1 MNIGIPECCPVC
13 GGKLEIIESKNGIKD
28 LFCTNE
34 QCPARFNECITA
46 FLERL
51 GVMGVSNTTME
62 NWNITGIK
70 DVVNFTPDQTSKN
83 EVKFE
88 KELEKKM
95 WSVSKKDIF
104 IAMSAFVYGV
114 GRTEMG
120 KFWDKFG
127 GEKILDDSFVQSESS
142 YVKEGLIIKNI
153 PMLRSIC
160 KMVFENAKYNPPK
173 DVPAEQTNSI
183 STKGTICFTG
193 KLETMTRSE
202 AQAKAKELG
211 YEIADSVSKTLGTLV
226 VADAGLQ
233 GSPSSKLKKAMSMG
247 IKIIG
252 ETEFNSLFN

>member
-1 MNIGIPECCPVC
+1 MNIGIPDCCPVC
-13 GGKLEIIESKNGIKD
+13 KGKLEIIESENGVKD

-34 QCPARFNECITA
+34 QCPARFNECVTA

-51 GVMGVSNTTME
+51 GVMGVSNATIE
-62 NWNITGIK
+62 NWNITGVK
-70 DVVNFTPDQTSKN
+70 DIVDFVPNPTSKN

-95 WSVSKKDIF
+95 WSASKKDVF
-104 IAMSAFVYGV
+104 VAMSAFVYGV

-120 KFWDKFG
+120 KFWDNYG
-127 GEKILDDSFVQSESS
+127 GEDMIAGKSIFTQSK
-142 YVKEGLIIKNI
+142 YVKENAIIDALPK
-153 PMLRSIC
+153 LYGYC
-160 KMVFENAKYNPPK
+160 DLVFNDARYVGGAVKTTPK
-173 DVPAEQTNSI
+173 VE

-202 AQAKAKELG
+202 AQSKAMSLG

-233 GSPSSKLKKAMSMG
+233 GSPSTKLKKAMSMG

-252 ETEFNSLFN
+252 ESEFNSMIK